1 MTAGTL
7 REEAG
12 QSAALSE
19 VFERI
24 IRKCMDSNMEKRY
37 ASAGEVEDALQALCT
52 RKLTEEKEQKT
63 IPSHILLV
71 TGMKAGTGTTH
82 LAFGLVCFLN
92 KTDTGRCMRN
102 ITPPGQWTPWP
113 AGQVCVRTVLESIP

>member
-82 LAFGLVCFLN
+82 LAFGWYVF
-92 KTDTGRCMRN
+92 
-102 ITPPGQWTPWP
+102 
-113 AGQVCVRTVLESIP
+113 